1 MAQEVKYE
9 PNMCATIIA
18 CGERGESVVS
28 RCVDLGITKTTYY
41 RWIDPNSPYYH
52 EDFAQAHEIA
62 ELKCQKWWEAIGQK
76 HITFEDRGVR
86 LDAQNYRLQMMNR
99 FGWSEKGQQDITA
112 NGDIVVNLTKRPD
125 ANGNS

>member
-18 CGERGESVVS
+18 CGEQGESVVS
-28 RCVDLGITKTTYY
+28 RCVALGIDKTTYY
-41 RWIDPNSPYYH
+41 RWIDPNGKWYH
-52 EDFAQAHEIA
+52 EDFAQAHAVA
-62 ELKCQKWWEAIGQK
+62 ELKCQHWWESIGRK
-76 HITFEDRGVR
+76 HITFEDRGTR